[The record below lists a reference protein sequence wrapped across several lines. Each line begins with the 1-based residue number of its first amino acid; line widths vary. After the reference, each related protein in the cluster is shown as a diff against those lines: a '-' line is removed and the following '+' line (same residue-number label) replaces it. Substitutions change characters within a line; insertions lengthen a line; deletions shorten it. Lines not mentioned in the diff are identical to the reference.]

1 MRVWENHFVQ
11 AARHTSAIVQFVA
24 VEMTPNAFRNNVRF
38 VTPLLCI
45 IIKEA
50 MPQNEPQS
58 IRTTEPASATEVL
71 LMNPSFFLLLGN
83 TPKAATTKVKSL
95 V

>member
-1 MRVWENHFVQ
+1 
-11 AARHTSAIVQFVA
+11 
-24 VEMTPNAFRNNVRF
+24 MTPNAFRNNVRF